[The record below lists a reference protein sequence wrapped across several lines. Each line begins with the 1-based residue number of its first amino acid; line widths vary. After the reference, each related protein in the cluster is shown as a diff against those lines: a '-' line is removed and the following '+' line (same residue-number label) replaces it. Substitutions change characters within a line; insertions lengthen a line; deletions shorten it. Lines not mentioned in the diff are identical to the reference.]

1 MESEDEQEAATTWIA
16 QESVGNIDST
26 NVKQDAKQEMAASS
40 WVRRIGRRC
49 KDWFLQSKFCWLF
62 LLGFVLAVIIIAVV
76 VISSYHG
83 KFPSEEC
90 PSEWIGYRKKCYFI
104 SEEEKDWTSSQTFCA
119 KNESLLAIFENQEEM
134 HSLAKRLKI
143 DDSWIGLRK
152 KGESFYWENGVALK
166 VDLFQIRNHSECAY
180 LDAFTISTS
189 ACSLPRRWICIQ
201 LP

>member
-1 MESEDEQEAATTWIA
+1 MESEDEQEAATTWIV
-16 QESVGNIDST
+16 QESVGNVDST
-26 NVKQDAKQEMAASS
+26 NVRQDAKQEMAASS
-40 WVRRIGRRC
+40 WVRRTGRCC
-49 KDWFLQSKFCWLF
+49 KEWFLQSQ
-62 LLGFVLAVIIIAVV
+62 FVTQ
-76 VISSYHG
+76 SYHG